1 MTKPPTMLRPEP
13 YHATKLAVRRSPL
26 HRWGVF
32 ATAPIAAHEVL
43 EEVPYYCVPKAELA
57 AAEPYSYYLTDDTS
71 IFGGG
76 MAGFYNHSEAPN
88 TDHEIDR
95 VNELMRHYA
104 LRDIATGEELTLN
117 YGEENASMFLRKD
130 LPPCQ

>member
-1 MTKPPTMLRPEP
+1 MLRPEP

-43 EEVPYYCVPKAELA
+43 EEAPYYCVPKAELQSSEA
-57 AAEPYSYYLTDDTS
+57 YSYYLDEETS

-76 MAGFYNHSEAPN
+76 MTGFYNHSPTPN
-88 TDHEIDR
+88 ASHEIDP

-104 LRDIATGEELTLN
+104 LRDIAPGEELTID
-117 YGEENASMFLRKD
+117 YGEENAANFMKGKE
-130 LPPCQ
+130 

>member
-1 MTKPPTMLRPEP
+1 
-13 YHATKLAVRRSPL
+13 
-26 HRWGVF
+26 
-32 ATAPIAAHEVL
+32 
-43 EEVPYYCVPKAELA
+43 
-57 AAEPYSYYLTDDTS
+57 
-71 IFGGG
+71 

>member
-1 MTKPPTMLRPEP
+1 MTTPPTMLRPEP

-32 ATAPIAAHEVL
+32 ATARIAAHEVL

-57 AAEPYSYYLTDDTS
+57 ASEPYSYYLSDDTS

-76 MAGFYNHSEAPN
+76 MAGFYNHSAEPN

-104 LRDIATGEELTLN
+104 LRDIAAGEELTLN
-117 YGEENASMFLRKD
+117 YGEENAKHFLEKE
-130 LPPCQ
+130 

>member
-1 MTKPPTMLRPEP
+1 MTPAPTMLRPEP
-13 YHATKLAVRRSPL
+13 YHATKIAVRRSPL

-32 ATAPIAAHEVL
+32 ATAPIAKHEVL
-43 EEVPYYCVPKAELA
+43 EEAPYYCVPKAELA
-57 AAEPYSYYLTDDTS
+57 ASEPYSYYFTDDTS

-104 LRDIATGEELTLN
+104 LRDIAAGEELTLN
-117 YGEENASMFLRKD
+117 YGEENAKHFLEKE
-130 LPPCQ
+130 